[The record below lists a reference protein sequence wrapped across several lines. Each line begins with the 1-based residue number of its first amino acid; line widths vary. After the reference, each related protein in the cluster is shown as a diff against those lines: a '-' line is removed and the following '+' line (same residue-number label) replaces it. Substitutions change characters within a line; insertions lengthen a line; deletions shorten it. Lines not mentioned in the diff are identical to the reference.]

1 MWMVAL
7 VAALGAGQWVLA
19 AKPADK
25 PANNSKNGVFSLFGE
40 ASIVKSQSPPKKW
53 VVELVS
59 LDYRETD
66 DFFAGISFQI
76 PDDLQLDELTNLS
89 ASYEVVEGT
98 LGGGSP
104 RFVIGVDTDGD
115 GEADGNIFAYLGTP
129 PNYDDEPSGQVD
141 SGNLLLQP
149 VDATQVGGAF
159 YDDFAN
165 VAAQLGDA
173 TIVSIDLVADGGWAT
188 EDGLQVVDVNQ
199 VQINN
204 TNYCPNGSDKK

>member
-7 VAALGAGQWVLA
+7 VAALGVGQVALA
-19 AKPADK
+19 AKPAEK
-25 PANNSKNGVFSLFGE
+25 PANNSKNGVLSLFGD

-53 VVELVS
+53 VIELLS
-59 LDYRETD
+59 QDYRETD

-76 PDDLQLDELTNLS
+76 PDNLQFSELSNLS
-89 ASYEVVEGT
+89 ASYEVIEGT

-104 RFVIGVDTDGD
+104 RFAVAVDTDGD
-115 GEADGNIFAYLGTP
+115 GEADGNVFVYLGTP
-129 PNYDDEPSGQVD
+129 PNYDDEPAGLVD
-141 SGNLLLQP
+141 SGNLLLEP
-149 VDATQVGGAF
+149 IDASQVGGVF

-165 VAAQLGDA
+165 VAEFLGDA

-188 EDGLQVVDVNQ
+188 EEGLQVVNVSQ

-204 TNYCPNGSDKK
+204 TTYRPNGSDK